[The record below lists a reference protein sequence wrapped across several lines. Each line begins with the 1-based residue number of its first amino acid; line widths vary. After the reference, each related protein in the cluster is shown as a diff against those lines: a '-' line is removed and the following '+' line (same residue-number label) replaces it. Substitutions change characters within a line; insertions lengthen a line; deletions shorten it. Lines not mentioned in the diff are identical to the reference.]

1 MWDAASTTA
10 ALQTAFTNI
19 GTVLLVVIVAVL
31 AAWAGLIGL
40 GFGIRKAKQYVT
52 GKKF

>member
-1 MWDAASTTA
+1 MWNATSSTA
-10 ALQTAFTNI
+10 ALTDAFANI
-19 GTVLLVVIVAVL
+19 GIVIAVAVAAVL
-31 AAWAGLIGL
+31 IAWAGLIGL

>member
-10 ALQTAFTNI
+10 ALTTAFASV
-19 GTVLLVVIVAVL
+19 GTVLLYAIGVIL

-40 GFGIRKAKQYVT
+40 GFGIRKAKQYIT